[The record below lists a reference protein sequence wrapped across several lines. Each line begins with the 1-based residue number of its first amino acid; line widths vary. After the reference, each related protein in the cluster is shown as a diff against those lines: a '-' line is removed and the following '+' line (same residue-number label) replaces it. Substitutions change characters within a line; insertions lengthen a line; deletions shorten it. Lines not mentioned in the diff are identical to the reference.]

1 MMKSERK
8 NRLRTIAL
16 RAIALF
22 LVITAVS
29 IVVIGFVARNQISE
43 RLDTISQSAYR
54 AIDLQHEII
63 HSQLGAISSD
73 LLFLAGQNELQ
84 SYLEKGNRVY
94 LKTIAREYLELAR
107 QKTIY
112 NQIRFLDNYGMET
125 VRIDFNGGHPII
137 VSDQLLQ
144 PKGGRYYFLQTIALD
159 NGEIF
164 VSPFDLNIEQGAV
177 EDPRRPV
184 IRFATPIRDLAGKN
198 RGIVIL
204 NYLGESLFQALGQAV
219 EGTEQRTLLANWQSY
234 WLWGPD
240 PSVEWGFMYYGT
252 GVHTVDSN
260 FPGAW
265 EQMASAHEGQFRTT
279 DGLFTF
285 VTIHPVEEATRS
297 IPIDMS
303 EIEHENHEG
312 VWKLISFVPAS
323 VLATIETP
331 IRRLWRIV
339 QGLLLFLAAG
349 VSWFYT
355 RFHVL
360 RSEHQAQIEFLAKYD
375 SLTGACNRH
384 YFEQAIA
391 GEEAHARRYKHSISF
406 LMIDITRFKQV
417 NDTYGHKVGD
427 AVLEEVSAL
436 LKGSVRET
444 DVVVRYGGDE
454 FLIMFPETPGEADA
468 ARDRILQALEKLNA
482 DKSRFGFPVILA
494 LGSAQWEPASG
505 ETIEDALLHAD
516 KSMYEHKLS
525 QHNELDRW

>member
-1 MMKSERK
+1 MMESEWK
-8 NRLRTIAL
+8 NRLRAIAL

-22 LVITAVS
+22 LVIAAVS
-29 IVVIGFVARNQISE
+29 VPVVEYVSRNQIAD
-43 RLDTISQSAYR
+43 RLDTISSSAYR
-54 AIDLQHEII
+54 VLDLQHEII
-63 HSQLGAISSD
+63 RSQLGTVSSD
-73 LLFLAGQNELQ
+73 LLFLANQNELHA
-84 SYLEKGNRVY
+84 YLEEGNRVY

-112 NQIRFLDNYGMET
+112 NQIRFLDDYGMET
-125 VRIDFNGGHPII
+125 VRIDFNDGRPII
-137 VSDQLLQ
+137 IPDQLLQ
-144 PKGGRYYFLQTIALD
+144 PKGGRYYFPQTTALN

-164 VSPFDLNIEQGAV
+164 VSPFDLNMEQGVV

-184 IRFATPIRDLAGKN
+184 LRFATPIRDLAGEN

-219 EGTEQRTLLANWQSY
+219 EGTEQRTFLANWESY

-252 GVHTVDSN
+252 GVHTVDTS

-265 EQMASAHEGQFRTT
+265 EQMASAHEGQFRTA

-285 VTIHPVEEATRS
+285 VTIHPIEEVTQSTLNDVR
-297 IPIDMS
+297 DL
-303 EIEHENHEG
+303 EHKNLEG
-312 VWKLISFVPAS
+312 VWKLISFVPDS
-323 VLATIETP
+323 VLSAVETP
-331 IRRLWRIV
+331 IRRLWGIAH
-339 QGLLLFLAAG
+339 GLLMVLAAG
-349 VSWFYT
+349 VSWFYA
-355 RFHVL
+355 RFRVL
-360 RSEHQAQIEFLAKYD
+360 REAHRGRIEFLAKYD

-384 YFEQAIA
+384 YFEQSIA
-391 GEEAHARRYKHSISF
+391 SEEARARRYKHSISF

-427 AVLEEVSAL
+427 VVLEEVSAL

-494 LGSAQWEPASG
+494 LGSAQWKPASG
-505 ETIEDALLHAD
+505 ETIEDALSHAD
-516 KSMYEHKLS
+516 EQMYAHKQS
-525 QHNELDRW
+525 QHDSLGA